1 MTVGMT
7 EFAVADEAPGE
18 FRRRLLDGLADSIS
32 ERGYRD
38 TTIADI
44 VRHARTSKRTFYRE
58 FSSKEECFTELLW
71 MINQEMMA
79 QIRAAVDPEAPW
91 QKQIRQAIG
100 AYVESIES
108 NPAITLSWIRELPAL
123 GTAGRPVQ
131 RRSIEELTTML
142 VELSDSPGFRRAHI
156 PPVSKPLA
164 VILLGGLREL
174 TALTVED
181 RLDAHTIVDTA
192 VTASIALIGR
202 GFTEARQDVEAQR
215 DAETAQDDR
224 TG

>member
-1 MTVGMT
+1 MTDL
-7 EFAVADEAPGE
+7 AVAAEAPAD
-18 FRRRLLDGLADSIS
+18 FRRRVLDGLAESIG

-58 FSSKEECFTELLW
+58 FSSKEECFIELLARA
-71 MINQEMMA
+71 NQELIA
-79 QIRAAVDPEAPW
+79 SIRAAVDPEAAW
-91 QKQIRQAIG
+91 QDQIRQAIG

-123 GTAGRPVQ
+123 GTAVRPVQ

-142 VELSDSPGFRRAHI
+142 VDLSDSAGFRRAHI
-156 PPVSKPLA
+156 SPVSKPLA
-164 VILLGGLREL
+164 VVLLGGLREL

-181 RLDAHTIVDTA
+181 KQDVHTIVDAA

-202 GFTEARQDVEAQR
+202 CVGQVRP
-215 DAETAQDDR
+215 DDR
-224 TG
+224 NG